1 MSLTK
6 PQKKFIL
13 NNAKYLTVFE
23 LSDRVGV
30 GENEII
36 SYLKNNG
43 IDVDLGLSFIGD
55 ETSYK
60 ELLLEFKNGFIN
72 QMNEIKTLYEN
83 KDIENYG
90 IKVHA
95 LKSNCKT
102 FGIMTFANMAYE
114 HEMAAKNGD
123 INFINQ
129 NITNLFVKANELYK
143 VLDTFFGGNN
153 E

>member
-1 MSLTK
+1 ME
-6 PQKKFIL
+6 Q
-13 NNAKYLTVFE
+13 
-23 LSDRVGV
+23 
-30 GENEII
+30 EII
-36 SYLKNNG
+36 NLYQSGNSISKIKEIVNIPYNKISLILKNNG

-72 QMNEIKTLYEN
+72 QMNEIKTLYES

>member
-1 MSLTK
+1 M
-6 PQKKFIL
+6 
-13 NNAKYLTVFE
+13 NNTLE
-23 LSDRVGV
+23 
-30 GENEII
+30 
-36 SYLKNNG
+36 YLKNNG

-102 FGIMTFANMAYE
+102 FGIMDFANMAYE